1 MADLTHKISAE
12 INSVF
17 NESDL
22 QEIKETILKN
32 IQETQKSDK
41 NIESVREITEKNG
54 QEGFSSKTAEK
65 EY

>member
-12 INSVF
+12 IYSVF

-22 QEIKETILKN
+22 QEIKDTILKN

-41 NIESVREITEKNG
+41 NIESVREITEKSG
-54 QEGFSSKTAEK
+54 QEGF
-65 EY
+65 

>member
-41 NIESVREITEKNG
+41 NIESVREITEKNR
-54 QEGFSSKTAEK
+54 QERF
-65 EY
+65 